1 MSTSMRGYAQFVN
14 ISGSPERAFNA
25 FTDKDTIVRWYG
37 VEATV
42 EPRRGGMFRVRLSDG
57 RVRDATI
64 DVWDPGRRLRL
75 IYMPDTGAP
84 VPSTLAS
91 GPIVEDVLFDAKPGR
106 TVIRV
111 LGSGVPDSREWDNY
125 LKWLRTGWTYWLN
138 QLKRLIEAEA
148 PEAGR

>member
-1 MSTSMRGYAQFVN
+1 MSTSTRRYAQFVN
-14 ISGSPERAFNA
+14 ISSAPERAFSA
-25 FTDKDTIVRWYG
+25 FTDEDTILRWYG

-42 EPRRGGMFRVRLSDG
+42 EPRRGGMFRVRLADG

-84 VPSTLAS
+84 VPLTLAS
-91 GPIVEDVLFDAKPGR
+91 GPIVEDVLFDSKPGR

-138 QLKRLIEAEA
+138 QLKRLLEAEA
-148 PEAGR
+148 PVARQ